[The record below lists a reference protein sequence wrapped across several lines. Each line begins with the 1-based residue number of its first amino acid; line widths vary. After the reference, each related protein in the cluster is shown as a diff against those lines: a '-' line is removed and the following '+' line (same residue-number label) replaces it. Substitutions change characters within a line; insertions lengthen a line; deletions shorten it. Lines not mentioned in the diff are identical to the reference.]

1 MARVLHIDFE
11 TRSAADIRTCGV
23 YRYMEDPTT
32 SVTHAAWRFDE
43 GPVLTAS
50 HPHACPDAIRE
61 HVQNGAKVVAHN
73 AVFERLAVKHLL
85 PAWPQIEID
94 QMDCT
99 MAGAAVLA
107 VPASLGVAAQ
117 VLGSSEQKSDEGHA
131 LMLRMS
137 RPRKVNADG
146 SIEWWTDPDK
156 LSALANYCAQ
166 DVRTESAL
174 DAKLPALSARER
186 RVWELDQQINDRGVA
201 LDVPMIE
208 RALTLADYA
217 KRQLDLRMR
226 EVTNGAVTKCSE
238 VAKLA
243 EWISAQGIPA
253 DSLAK
258 DQHAALLVQAA
269 RLPAVREA
277 IELRIASSNTST
289 SKLKAMLACV
299 CKDGRARGLLAYH
312 GASTGRWAGRLIQP
326 QNLPR
331 VDAEREGHIPA
342 ITLELLASSWSID
355 RVFKTLDAIF
365 PSALACLSKCLRAM
379 FIASPGHRLVGGD
392 LSNIEGCVNAWIAGE
407 AWKVDAYRAYQE
419 SDGPDLYRVA
429 YARSFGGEPA
439 EVKGFQR
446 QIGKVQELALGYQGA
461 IGAFLSMAR
470 VYGIDLQDIRR
481 LVEATTPPDEWR
493 ATRAL
498 FYATVP
504 LHRHGLDADTWA
516 ALKVVVVSW
525 REAHPMIVQSWWDL
539 QDAAIEAVS
548 CPGVPVSVLEG
559 RVFYLAERGFLWCL
573 LPSGRALAYCKPRL
587 RETIERK
594 VTLTATGEALDG
606 DTMLPAELADLER
619 RGIVTV
625 HERRRKQVV
634 YEGFSSEKKVWGL
647 QALYGGKQC
656 ENICQAVARDVLVE
670 GMFAAEAAG
679 YPIVLTVHDE
689 VLCEVPDG
697 HGSAQQLR
705 AIMRRVPAWCEGLP
719 LDAKTWEGSRYEK

>member
-11 TRSAADIRTCGV
+11 TRSAADIRACGV

-32 SVTHAAWRFDE
+32 CVTHAAWRFDE
-43 GPVLTAS
+43 GPVLTALR
-50 HPHACPDAIRE
+50 PLTCPDSIRE
-61 HVQNGAKVVAHN
+61 HIQNGGRVAAHN
-73 AVFERLAVKHLL
+73 AVFERLAIKHLL
-85 PAWPQIEID
+85 PDWPQVEID

-99 MAGAAVLA
+99 MARAAALA
-107 VPASLGVAAQ
+107 IPASLGVAAQ
-117 VLGSSEQKSDEGHA
+117 VMRSAEQKSDDGHA
-131 LMLRMS
+131 LMLRLS
-137 RPRKVNADG
+137 RPRKITADG

-156 LSALANYCAQ
+156 LSALAEYCAQ

-186 RVWELDQQINDRGVA
+186 RVWELDQRINDRGVA
-201 LDVPMIE
+201 LDVPMIK
-208 RALTLADYA
+208 RSLALADYA
-217 KRQLDLRMR
+217 KRQLDLRMSA
-226 EVTNGAVTKCSE
+226 VTNGVVTKCSE

-243 EWISAQGIPA
+243 EWINAQGLA
-253 DSLAK
+253 VDSLAK
-258 DQHAALLVQAA
+258 DQHATLLGQAA
-269 RLPAVREA
+269 HLPAVREA

-331 VDAEREGHIPA
+331 VDADREGHIA
-342 ITLELLASSWSID
+342 AVTLEFLASSWSID
-355 RVFKTLDAIF
+355 RVFKALDAIF
-365 PSALACLSKCLRAM
+365 PSVLACLSKCLRAM
-379 FIASPGHRLVGGD
+379 FIAAPGHRLVGGD

-407 AWKVDAYRAYQE
+407 TWKVDAYRAYQE

-481 LVEATTPPDEWR
+481 LVQATTPPDEWR
-493 ATRAL
+493 VTRAL
-498 FYATVP
+498 FYSTAP
-504 LHRHGLDADTWA
+504 LHRHGLDADTWT

-525 REAHPMIVQSWWDL
+525 RAAHPAIVQSWWDL

-548 CPGVPVSVLEG
+548 SPSIPVPVLDG
-559 RVFYLAERGFLWCL
+559 RVFYLADRGFLWCL
-573 LPSGRALAYCKPRL
+573 LPSGRALAYCKPHL

-619 RGIVTV
+619 KGIVTV
-625 HERRRKQVV
+625 QERRRKQVV

-647 QALYGGKQC
+647 QTLYGGKQC
-656 ENICQAVARDVLVE
+656 ENICQAVARDVLVD

-679 YPIVLTVHDE
+679 YPLVLTVHDE
-689 VLCEVPDG
+689 MLCEVPDG

-705 AIMRRVPAWCEGLP
+705 AIMRRVPAWCGGLP